1 MIAESDPLYFEAV
14 GEGPPV
20 LLAHG
25 FTGSARNWRP
35 QVRALR
41 DRYRVVTYDQR
52 GHARSPSPH
61 ATPHLYT
68 RQAFVADVLRLM
80 EIAINTRTATA
91 TAIATGIGRGIGRG
105 VDIDKT
111 EQGDDQGAEA
121 SVAAKPIRAVLGG
134 LSLGA
139 GVMLA
144 TALAHP
150 ERARALVLASL
161 PAGPERAGAFSGNA
175 LAMADMLEAEG
186 SEATGAR
193 FVWGPDSGLD
203 EQGAH
208 WVKQGFLEH
217 DPHGL
222 AQVLRGVL
230 GEVSSLVEAPDLES
244 RLTMPMLLVAGRRDE
259 GSLRAIQ
266 KLAERFPAARLEV
279 IEGAGHVVNLAAP
292 KAFNAVL
299 ESFLDSLPE

>member
-1 MIAESDPLYFEAV
+1 MIAESDPLYVEAV
-14 GEGPPV
+14 GEGPPL

-52 GHARSPSPH
+52 GHARSGSPH
-61 ATPHLYT
+61 ASPSLYT
-68 RQAFVADVLRLM
+68 REAFVGDVLRLM
-80 EIAINTRTATA
+80 
-91 TAIATGIGRGIGRG
+91 
-105 VDIDKT
+105 DT
-111 EQGDDQGAEA
+111 EAG
-121 SVAAKPIRAVLGG
+121 SAKDAPHSNESSPVSSMPSQAVLGG

-144 TALAHP
+144 TALAQP
-150 ERARALVLASL
+150 DRVRGLVLASL
-161 PAGPERAGAFSGNA
+161 PAGPGRAGAFSGNA

-203 EQGAH
+203 EQGAN

-217 DPHGL
+217 DPLGL

-230 GEVSSLVEAPDLES
+230 GEVSSLVDAPELES
-244 RLTMPMLLVAGRRDE
+244 RLTMPMLLVAGSRDE
-259 GSLRAIQ
+259 GSLRPIQ
-266 KLAERFPAARLEV
+266 KLAERFPDARLEI

-292 KAFNAVL
+292 KAFNAAL
-299 ESFLDSLPE
+299 ESFLESLPD

>member
-1 MIAESDPLYFEAV
+1 MIAESDPLYVESV
-14 GEGPPV
+14 GEGQPV
-20 LLAHG
+20 VFAHG

-61 ATPHLYT
+61 ATPDLYT
-68 RQAFVADVLRLM
+68 REAFVADVLRLLD
-80 EIAINTRTATA
+80 TDTDPDTDK
-91 TAIATGIGRGIGRG
+91 GRHGH
-105 VDIDKT
+105 D
-111 EQGDDQGAEA
+111 AEA
-121 SVAAKPIRAVLGG
+121 SVASSTSQAVLGG

-144 TALAHP
+144 TALARP
-150 ERARALVLASL
+150 ERVRALVLASL
-161 PAGPERAGAFSGNA
+161 PAGPGRAGAFSGNA
-175 LAMADMLEAEG
+175 LEMADMLEAEG

-203 EQGAH
+203 EQGAN

-217 DPHGL
+217 DPMGL

-244 RLTMPMLLVAGRRDE
+244 RLTMPMLLVAGSRDE
-259 GSLRAIQ
+259 GSLRPIQ
-266 KLAERFPAARLEV
+266 QLAERFPDARLEIV
-279 IEGAGHVVNLAAP
+279 EGAGHVVNLASP

-299 ESFLDSLPE
+299 ESFLDSLPT